1 MTVVEMVGKG
11 EDRVIVVVK
20 VQGPLFF
27 CVHHVVLILLSFLL
41 LVVMEVVV
49 G

>member
-11 EDRVIVVVK
+11 EERVMVVVN

-27 CVHHVVLILLSFLL
+27 CVHVVPLSFLS
-41 LVVMEVVV
+41 LVVVEVVV